1 MATRLQSTAR
11 WLRWLTPGL
20 QIKRWLL
27 LLMASELVL
36 VLGVAYALKE
46 IYKAT
51 PLPSEFYW
59 ITLQF
64 LPYWA
69 RATIFGLLGVGL
81 LLFSYLNLTQP
92 LLGPF
97 LPGNSASS
105 IVEIIHAFR
114 VRGRGPRIVAIG
126 GGTGLSSLLRGLKTY
141 TSNLSAIVTVADD
154 GGSSGRL
161 RDEYRILP
169 PGDFRQCLIALADA
183 EPLMKQL
190 FDHRFKEGS
199 LDGHSFGN
207 LFILAM
213 ADVTGNFEHALR
225 ESGKLLAVKG
235 TIVPSTLQDVTLVA
249 SINGHTVE
257 GESNIPKQK
266 QPISRVFL
274 RPDGAQVNPEA
285 PEAIRNAELIVIGPG
300 WLYWSILP
308 NLLVEGMVEAIK
320 ASPALK
326 VYICNLASQQGE
338 TDGYDVDD
346 YLRVIR
352 EHVGSNIFDFVL
364 VNSNNAHMPTGGQS
378 QVIFRPEDSTT
389 HPEVRFIGADVV
401 NARLPSHPDPDKL
414 ARSIMRKV
422 WQGAAATGGPRGARA
437 HAAPP

>member
-1 MATRLQSTAR
+1 MAKRLPSTTS

-27 LLMASELVL
+27 LLMLSELVL

-46 IYKAT
+46 IYQTAR
-51 PLPSEFYW
+51 LPGIFYY
-59 ITLQF
+59 ITLQP
-64 LPYWA
+64 LPYVA
-69 RATIFGLLGVGL
+69 RALIFLVVGVGL
-81 LLFSYLNLTQP
+81 LVLSYLKLTQSV
-92 LLGPF
+92 LGPF
-97 LPGNSASS
+97 LPGNSTSS
-105 IVEIIHAFR
+105 VVEVIHAFR
-114 VRGRGPRIVAIG
+114 LRGRGPRVVAIG

-199 LDGHSFGN
+199 LDGHAFGN
-207 LFILAM
+207 LFIMAM
-213 ADVTGNFEHALR
+213 ADVTGNFEQALR
-225 ESGKLLAVKG
+225 ESGKVLAVKG

-249 SINGHTVE
+249 SINGGTVE
-257 GESNIPKQK
+257 GESKIPKQNS
-266 QPISRVFL
+266 PISHVFL
-274 RPDGAQVNPEA
+274 KPDGVQVNPEA
-285 PEAIRNAELIVIGPG
+285 AQAILNAELIIVGPG
-300 WLYWSILP
+300 SLYTSILP

-326 VYICNLASQQGE
+326 LYICNLAEQRGE
-338 TDGYDVDD
+338 TEHYSVDD

-352 EHVGSNIFDFVL
+352 DHVGANLFDFVL
-364 VNSNNAHMPTGGQS
+364 VNSNNSHSPTGGQEP
-378 QVIFRPEDSTT
+378 VIFRAADTQR
-389 HPEVRFIGADVV
+389 HPEVRFIPADVV
-401 NARLPSHPDPDKL
+401 NVRIPSHHDPDKL
-414 ARSIMRKV
+414 ARTIMRKV
-422 WQGAAATGGPRGARA
+422 WQA
-437 HAAPP
+437 

>member
-1 MATRLQSTAR
+1 MATKLQSRTR

-20 QIKRWLL
+20 EIKRWLL
-27 LLMASELVL
+27 LLMVSELVL

-46 IYKAT
+46 LYASFT
-51 PLPSEFYW
+51 LPHQFFF

-64 LPYWA
+64 LPHWL
-69 RATIFGLLGVGL
+69 RAVIFGTLGVAL
-81 LLFSYLNLTQP
+81 LLFSYVKLTQSV
-92 LLGPF
+92 LGPF
-97 LPGNSASS
+97 LPGNSTSS
-105 IVEIIHAFR
+105 IVDVIHAFR
-114 VRGRGPRIVAIG
+114 LKGRGPRIVAIG

-141 TSNLSAIVTVADD
+141 TSNLSVIVTVADD

-199 LDGHSFGN
+199 LNGHSFGN
-207 LFILAM
+207 LFIMAM

-225 ESGKLLAVKG
+225 ESGKVLAVKG

-257 GESNIPKQK
+257 GESKIPQ
-266 QPISRVFL
+266 QNAPITQVFL
-274 RPDGAQVNPEA
+274 KPDGAQVNPEA
-285 PEAIRNAELIVIGPG
+285 AQAILNAELVVIGPG
-300 WLYWSILP
+300 SLYTSILP

-326 VYICNLASQQGE
+326 VLICNLASQKGE
-338 TDGYDVDD
+338 TEGYCVDD

-364 VNSNNAHMPTGGQS
+364 VNSNHSHAPTGGQS
-378 QVIFRPEDSTT
+378 QVIFKAEDATK
-389 HPEVRFIGADVV
+389 HPEVRFIPADVV
-401 NARLPSHPDPDKL
+401 NVRLPSHHDPDKL
-414 ARSIMRKV
+414 ARAIMRRV
-422 WQGAAATGGPRGARA
+422 WQA
-437 HAAPP
+437 

>member
-1 MATRLQSTAR
+1 MATKLQSRTR

-20 QIKRWLL
+20 EIKRWLL
-27 LLMASELVL
+27 LLMVSELVL

-46 IYKAT
+46 LYASFT
-51 PLPSEFYW
+51 LPHQFFF

-64 LPYWA
+64 LPHWL
-69 RATIFGLLGVGL
+69 RAVIFGTLGVAL
-81 LLFSYLNLTQP
+81 LLFSYVKLTQSV
-92 LLGPF
+92 LGPF
-97 LPGNSASS
+97 LPGNSTSS
-105 IVEIIHAFR
+105 IVDVIHAFR
-114 VRGRGPRIVAIG
+114 LKGRGPRIVAIG

-141 TSNLSAIVTVADD
+141 TSNLSVIVTVADD

-199 LDGHSFGN
+199 LNGHSFGN
-207 LFILAM
+207 LFIMAM

-225 ESGKLLAVKG
+225 ESGKVLAVKG

-257 GESNIPKQK
+257 GESKIPQ
-266 QPISRVFL
+266 QNAPITQVFL
-274 RPDGAQVNPEA
+274 KPDGAQVNPEA
-285 PEAIRNAELIVIGPG
+285 AQAILNAELVVIGPG
-300 WLYWSILP
+300 SLYTSILP

-326 VYICNLASQQGE
+326 VLICNLASQKGE
-338 TDGYDVDD
+338 TEGYCVDD

-364 VNSNNAHMPTGGQS
+364 VNSNHSHLPTGGQS
-378 QVIFRPEDSTT
+378 QVIFTSEDATK
-389 HPEVRFIGADVV
+389 HPEVRFIPADVV
-401 NARLPSHPDPDKL
+401 NVRLPSHHDPDKL
-414 ARSIMRKV
+414 ARAIMRRV
-422 WQGAAATGGPRGARA
+422 WQA
-437 HAAPP
+437 

>member
-1 MATRLQSTAR
+1 MATRLQSKTN

-20 QIKRWLL
+20 EIKRWLL
-27 LLMASELVL
+27 LLMVAELVV
-36 VLGVAYALKE
+36 VLGFAYFLKAFYE
-46 IYKAT
+46 SAT
-51 PLPSEFYW
+51 LPQQFYY

-64 LPYWA
+64 WPHWA
-69 RATIFGLLGVGL
+69 RAMIFGTLGLGL
-81 LLFSYLNLTQP
+81 LLFSYVKLTQSV
-92 LLGPF
+92 LGPF
-97 LPGNSASS
+97 LPGNSTSS
-105 IVEIIHAFR
+105 IVDVIHAFR
-114 VRGRGPRIVAIG
+114 LKGRGPRIVAIG

-141 TSNLSAIVTVADD
+141 TSNLSVIVTVADD

-207 LFILAM
+207 LFIMAM

-225 ESGKLLAVKG
+225 ESGKVLAVKG

-257 GESNIPKQK
+257 GESKIPQ
-266 QPISRVFL
+266 QNAPITQVFL
-274 RPDGAQVNPEA
+274 KPDGAQVNPEA
-285 PEAIRNAELIVIGPG
+285 AQAILNAELVVIGPG
-300 WLYWSILP
+300 SLYTSILP

-326 VYICNLASQQGE
+326 VLICNLASQKGE
-338 TDGYDVDD
+338 TEGYCVDD

-364 VNSNNAHMPTGGQS
+364 VNSNHSHLPTGGQS
-378 QVIFRPEDSTT
+378 QVIFKAEDATK
-389 HPEVRFIGADVV
+389 HPEVRFIPADVV
-401 NARLPSHPDPDKL
+401 NVRLPSHHDPDKL
-414 ARSIMRKV
+414 ARAIMRRV
-422 WQGAAATGGPRGARA
+422 WQA
-437 HAAPP
+437 

>member
-1 MATRLQSTAR
+1 MATRLTSTTR

-20 QIKRWLL
+20 QIKRWLI
-27 LLMASELVL
+27 LLMLSELVL

-46 IYKAT
+46 VYQTAH
-51 PLPSEFYW
+51 LPSFFYW
-59 ITLQF
+59 LTLQF

-69 RATIFGLLGVGL
+69 RAVIFGIFGVGL
-81 LLFSYLNLTQP
+81 LVVSYLKLTQSV
-92 LLGPF
+92 LGPF
-97 LPGNSASS
+97 LPGNSTTSV
-105 IVEIIHAFR
+105 VEMIHAFR
-114 VRGRGPRIVAIG
+114 LRGRGPRIVAIG

-199 LDGHSFGN
+199 LDGHAFGN
-207 LFILAM
+207 LFIMAM
-213 ADVTGNFEHALR
+213 ADVTGNFEQALR
-225 ESGKLLAVKG
+225 ESGKVLAVKG

-249 SINGHTVE
+249 SINGGTVE
-257 GESNIPKQK
+257 GESKIPQ
-266 QPISRVFL
+266 QNAPISHVFL
-274 RPDGAQVNPEA
+274 KPDGVQVNPEA
-285 PEAIRNAELIVIGPG
+285 AQAILNAELILVGPG
-300 WLYWSILP
+300 SLYTSILP

-326 VYICNLASQQGE
+326 VYICNLASQTGE
-338 TDGYDVDD
+338 TEGYTVDD

-352 EHVGSNIFDFVL
+352 EHVGANLFDFVV
-364 VNSNNAHMPTGGQS
+364 VNSNHTHLPTGGQT
-378 QVIFRPEDSTT
+378 QVIFRTSDSSI
-389 HPEVRFIGADVV
+389 HPEVRFIATDVV
-401 NARLPSHPDPDKL
+401 DTRVPSHHDPDKL
-414 ARSIMRKV
+414 ARTIMRKV
-422 WQGAAATGGPRGARA
+422 WQA
-437 HAAPP
+437 

>member
-1 MATRLQSTAR
+1 MAA
-11 WLRWLTPGL
+11 
-20 QIKRWLL
+20 
-27 LLMASELVL
+27 ELVL

-46 IYKAT
+46 IYQAAT
-51 PLPSEFYW
+51 LPHEFYY

-69 RATIFGLLGVGL
+69 RAVIFGIFGVGL
-81 LLFSYLNLTQP
+81 LLFSYLKLTQSV
-92 LLGPF
+92 LGPF
-97 LPGNSASS
+97 LPGNSSSS
-105 IVEIIHAFR
+105 IVEIIHSFR
-114 VRGRGPRIVAIG
+114 LRGRGPRIVAIG

-141 TSNLSAIVTVADD
+141 TSNLSVIVTVADD

-207 LFILAM
+207 LFIMAM

-225 ESGKLLAVKG
+225 ESGKVLAVKG

-249 SINGHTVE
+249 SINGGMVE
-257 GESNIPKQK
+257 GESKIPRQNA
-266 QPISRVFL
+266 PISHVFL
-274 RPDGAQVNPEA
+274 KPDGAQINPEA
-285 PEAIRNAELIVIGPG
+285 AQAILNAELIIVGPG
-300 WLYWSILP
+300 SLYTSIMP

-326 VYICNLASQQGE
+326 VYICNLAAQSGE
-338 TDGYDVDD
+338 TEGYAVDD
-346 YLRVIR
+346 YLRAIR
-352 EHVGSNIFDFVL
+352 EHVGANLFDFVL
-364 VNSNNAHMPTGGQS
+364 VNSNLSHAPTGGQS
-378 QVIFRPEDSTT
+378 QVIFKPADSDKN
-389 HPEVRFIGADVV
+389 PEVRFIASDVV
-401 NARLPSHPDPDKL
+401 NVTLPSHHDPDKL
-414 ARSIMRKV
+414 ARTIMRKV
-422 WQGAAATGGPRGARA
+422 WQA
-437 HAAPP
+437 

>member
-1 MATRLQSTAR
+1 MATRLQSKTN

-20 QIKRWLL
+20 EIKRWLL
-27 LLMASELVL
+27 LLMVAELVV
-36 VLGVAYALKE
+36 VLGFAYFLKAFYE
-46 IYKAT
+46 SAT
-51 PLPSEFYW
+51 LPQQFYY

-64 LPYWA
+64 WPHWA
-69 RATIFGLLGVGL
+69 RAMIFGTLGLGL
-81 LLFSYLNLTQP
+81 LLFSYVKLTQSV
-92 LLGPF
+92 LGPF
-97 LPGNSASS
+97 LPGNSTSS
-105 IVEIIHAFR
+105 IVDVIHAFR
-114 VRGRGPRIVAIG
+114 LKGRGPRIVAIG

-141 TSNLSAIVTVADD
+141 TSNLSVIVTVADD

-207 LFILAM
+207 LFIMAM

-225 ESGKLLAVKG
+225 ESGKVLAVKG

-249 SINGHTVE
+249 SINGRSVE
-257 GESNIPKQK
+257 GESKIPMQNA
-266 QPISRVFL
+266 PITQVFL
-274 RPDGAQVNPEA
+274 KPDGAQVNPEA
-285 PEAIRNAELIVIGPG
+285 AQAILNAELVVIGPG
-300 WLYWSILP
+300 SLYTSILP

-326 VYICNLASQQGE
+326 VLICNLASQKGE
-338 TDGYDVDD
+338 TEGYCVDD
-346 YLRVIR
+346 YLRVIH

-364 VNSNNAHMPTGGQS
+364 VNSNHSHMPTGGQS
-378 QVIFRPEDSTT
+378 QVIFKSEDATK
-389 HPEVRFIGADVV
+389 HPEVRFIPADVV
-401 NARLPSHPDPDKL
+401 NVRLPSHHDPDKL
-414 ARSIMRKV
+414 ARAIMRRV
-422 WQGAAATGGPRGARA
+422 WQA
-437 HAAPP
+437 